1 MIKKVIQKRNAEL
14 RIIRLARTTPS
25 VRLLAVS
32 HTAKERR
39 GDE

>member
-1 MIKKVIQKRNAEL
+1 MIGKAVQKRSAEL
-14 RIIRLARTTPS
+14 RIIGLARTTPS